1 MMHRSETP
9 FDRLRGQHKLKSV
22 FKRFRLETP
31 KFFRKLRN
39 LGLVVTAVGVTLLAS
54 PIELPTTVLSIAGY
68 LTVAGAVAIAM
79 SQAVA
84 SDEFEM

>member
-1 MMHRSETP
+1 MMHRSEN
-9 FDRLRGQHKLKSV
+9 DKLKSV